1 MGFFF
6 FCGFSVVFKSGK
18 LVLSEASLVLWIVSF
33 SALSVK
39 WDIQGRGR
47 ERGDHREDVQL
58 CKDDSSYSLV
68 TIKAQ
73 MPSNA
78 PSLNPFTRLT
88 FSEETKTLSE
98 FVSQVSVLSLPV
110 FTITFLK
117 FILFFLLI
125 FCVHRRA
132 HLLLCD
138 KHTAPPPRHCVN
150 RAAFFTFLTSLLHF
164 THCTSPFRHEFS
176 SHLLLLC
183 LCLHCAALHCSP
195 RKWRQPR
202 MEHGSGQ
209 RFAHTQLHT
218 AAAKESL
225 EICVLMGHGCSHAH
239 VAQMIFGL

>member
-1 MGFFF
+1 MIIAMSNEMGDSQVSVRMWFGAFVFHYWAVMHALCSDISSLSTLWWLIWIVSVKRLRDESINISDEKLYPMAQVGFNYNILRNDGVFF

-110 FTITFLK
+110 FTITF
-117 FILFFLLI
+117 
-125 FCVHRRA
+125 
-132 HLLLCD
+132 
-138 KHTAPPPRHCVN
+138 
-150 RAAFFTFLTSLLHF
+150 
-164 THCTSPFRHEFS
+164 
-176 SHLLLLC
+176 
-183 LCLHCAALHCSP
+183 
-195 RKWRQPR
+195 
-202 MEHGSGQ
+202 
-209 RFAHTQLHT
+209 
-218 AAAKESL
+218 
-225 EICVLMGHGCSHAH
+225 
-239 VAQMIFGL
+239 

>member
-1 MGFFF
+1 MVVVGL
-6 FCGFSVVFKSGK
+6 VVFKMGK

-58 CKDDSSYSLV
+58 CKDDSYSLI

-73 MPSNA
+73 MPSNT

-98 FVSQVSVLSLPV
+98 FISQVSVFLS
-110 FTITFLK
+110 ITVHHHF
-117 FILFFLLI
+117 FIFLFFLLI
-125 FCVHRRA
+125 FCIHRRA

-138 KHTAPPPRHCVN
+138 KHTAPPPRHCFN

-183 LCLHCAALHCSP
+183 LCLPVLRCSP

-209 RFAHTQLHT
+209 HFAHTQLYS

-225 EICVLMGHGCSHAH
+225 EICVLMGHSCSHAH
-239 VAQMIFGL
+239 IAQMIFGL